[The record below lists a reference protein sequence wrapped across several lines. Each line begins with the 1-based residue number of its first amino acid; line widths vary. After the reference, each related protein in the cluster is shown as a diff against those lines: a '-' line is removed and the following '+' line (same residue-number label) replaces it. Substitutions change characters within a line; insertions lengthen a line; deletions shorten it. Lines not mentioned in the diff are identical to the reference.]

1 MLTSVL
7 GKKIGMTQ
15 VFDAEGNV
23 TPVTVIDTGNLY
35 VTQLK
40 SLDKDGYAALQLGLL
55 RDKYCGQEFSQDWL
69 KSKKKFFTNL
79 KEVRLED
86 GAGSFELGQAISID
100 KIAFLEGQKVA
111 VTGKSKGLGFQGV
124 VKRWGFSGGPKTHG
138 SKFHR
143 RPGAISHMRTQGE
156 VIKGKK
162 FPGHMGC
169 QQFTIRG
176 LEIVK
181 IEKEKGFLLVKGSVP
196 GKKDS
201 LVLIRKQGK

>member
-1 MLTSVL
+1 M
-7 GKKIGMTQ
+7 GQ
-15 VFDAEGNV
+15 VVA
-23 TPVTVIDTGNLY
+23 
-35 VTQLK
+35 
-40 SLDKDGYAALQLGLL
+40 
-55 RDKYCGQEFSQDWL
+55 
-69 KSKKKFFTNL
+69 
-79 KEVRLED
+79 
-86 GAGSFELGQAISID
+86 ID
-100 KIAFLEGQKVA
+100 KVALLEGQKVA

-124 VKRWGFSGGPKTHG
+124 VKRWGFGGGPKSHG

-156 VIKGKK
+156 VIKGKR

-169 QQFTIRG
+169 RQFTIRG